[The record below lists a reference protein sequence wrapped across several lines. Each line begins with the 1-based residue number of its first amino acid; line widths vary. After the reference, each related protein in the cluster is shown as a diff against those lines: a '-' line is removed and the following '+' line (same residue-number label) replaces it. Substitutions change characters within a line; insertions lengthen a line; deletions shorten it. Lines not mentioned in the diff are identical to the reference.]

1 MAERNKSYI
10 AIDLKS
16 FFASVECHDRGLDP
30 LDTNLVVADSSR
42 TEKTICL
49 AVTPSLKSFH
59 ISGRARL
66 FEVVARVKEVNE
78 SRKYRNR
85 GKAFSGKSY
94 KYSELMADPTK
105 ELDYIVAVP
114 RMKRYEEVSSQVYG
128 VYLRYVAPEDMHVY
142 SIDEVFLDVTDYLN
156 TYQMS
161 AHELA
166 MKMIREVLEETG
178 ITATAGVAS
187 NMYLC
192 KVAMDIVAKHMDA
205 DEDGVRIAELDEESY
220 RNILWNHRPLTDFW
234 RVGRGIATKL
244 EKHGMYTMGDVA
256 RMAYYHEDYLFKL
269 FGVNAEY
276 LIDHA
281 FGYENTEICD
291 IKSYRPK
298 ENSFS
303 SGQVLMEPYSFEK
316 ARIVVREMVD
326 LVSLDLVEKKV
337 VTDQLVLDIVYDRTS
352 LSDPEI
358 RKRYHGEIV
367 RDFYGRE
374 VPKSTHGSINLG
386 RYTSST
392 RLMTEA
398 ILKLYDE
405 IANPILLVRKLNIT
419 TNHIIYEKNIPK
431 QDEFEQLDLFTDYEQ
446 IAREREL
453 EERELQREKQAQKA
467 VLEMKKKFGKNAIFK
482 GTDLQEG
489 ATTISRNQ
497 QIGGHKA

>member
-1 MAERNKSYI
+1 
-10 AIDLKS
+10 
-16 FFASVECHDRGLDP
+16 
-30 LDTNLVVADSSR
+30 
-42 TEKTICL
+42 
-49 AVTPSLKSFH
+49 
-59 ISGRARL
+59 
-66 FEVVARVKEVNE
+66 
-78 SRKYRNR
+78 
-85 GKAFSGKSY
+85 
-94 KYSELMADPTK
+94 
-105 ELDYIVAVP
+105 
-114 RMKRYEEVSSQVYG
+114 
-128 VYLRYVAPEDMHVY
+128 
-142 SIDEVFLDVTDYLN
+142 
-156 TYQMS
+156 
-161 AHELA
+161 
-166 MKMIREVLEETG
+166 
-178 ITATAGVAS
+178 
-187 NMYLC
+187 
-192 KVAMDIVAKHMDA
+192 
-205 DEDGVRIAELDEESY
+205 
-220 RNILWNHRPLTDFW
+220 
-234 RVGRGIATKL
+234 
-244 EKHGMYTMGDVA
+244 
-256 RMAYYHEDYLFKL
+256 
-269 FGVNAEY
+269 
-276 LIDHA
+276 
-281 FGYENTEICD
+281 
-291 IKSYRPK
+291 
-298 ENSFS
+298 
-303 SGQVLMEPYSFEK
+303 MEPYSFEK

-358 RKRYHGEIV
+358 RQRYHGEIV

-392 RLMTEA
+392 KLMTEA

-467 VLEMKKKFGKNAIFK
+467 ILEMKKKFGKNAVFK